1 MQNYGG
7 DFDME
12 LTEIF
17 QELIKI
23 HKDFLEPLK
32 VAKSSEVMQEFS
44 GTFEVMQG
52 KQKVQGH
59 YFSSVLLKDK
69 DVRFYF
75 FPLYIHEQAFNLS
88 EALRKQLKGKTCFH
102 LKKIG
107 KNELDEIRKMIG
119 LGVELMKKDKLI

>member
-1 MQNYGG
+1 
-7 DFDME
+7 ME